1 MRTQLSI
8 LIPTFN
14 TACVPLVQ
22 TLAAQAERIESL
34 DWEIIVADDGST
46 DAVSIAENDAIN
58 AIEHCRY
65 VKNET
70 NIGRSGIRNNL
81 ANLSKHE
88 WLLFIDSGIEIES
101 ENFLSTYLAANEDSQ
116 VIMGGVETSKKR
128 VDDSLKGNLRY
139 LYELSSEPQ
148 HSAKERTKRPY
159 QSFRTCNFI
168 VRKDVF
174 DSIRFDETIS
184 TYGYEDV
191 LFGKSLRDN
200 GINIAHMDNPVRYTK
215 YEDNATFVA
224 KTEESLRT
232 LSTLTEQVGDY
243 SKIIRTY
250 KKLHSC
256 GLSRLFYTLYI
267 YKKRSWRDN
276 LCSAKPSL
284 QVFKL
289 YKLGYFIEV
298 HTRP

>member
-14 TACVPLVQ
+14 TPCVPLVQ
-22 TLAAQAERIESL
+22 TLVAQAERIEGL

-46 DAVSIAENDAIN
+46 DAKSIDENDAIN

-65 VKNET
+65 VKNGA
-70 NIGRSGIRNNL
+70 NVGRSRIRNKL
-81 ANLSKHE
+81 ANLSKYD
-88 WLLFIDSGIEIES
+88 WLLFIDSDMNVEKADFIRAYLDADDAYSVVYGGIKI
-101 ENFLSTYLAANEDSQ
+101 NKAGRD
-116 VIMGGVETSKKR
+116 
-128 VDDSLKGNLRY
+128 VDLKGNLRY
-139 LYELSSEPQ
+139 AYEKASEPQ
-148 HSAKERTKRPY
+148 HTVNERRKQPY
-159 QSFRTCNFI
+159 QSFSAANFM

-174 DSIRFDETIS
+174 DSIKFDESIT

-191 LFGKSLRDN
+191 LFGKGLRDN
-200 GINIAHMDNPVRYTK
+200 GIKIAHIDNPVCYTK

-224 KTEESLRT
+224 KTEEALRT
-232 LSTLTEQVGDY
+232 LSTFSKQVRDY

-250 KKLHSC
+250 EKLRSC
-256 GLSRLFYTLYI
+256 GLSKLFYTLYI

-284 QVFKL
+284 LVFKL
-289 YKLGYFIEV
+289 YKLGYFIAV
-298 HTRP
+298 QKHP